1 MIQEVLDNGAIIVD
15 VRTINEFNQEHIAG
29 SINIPLGEIETVVD
43 QLKAKEKPIVLCCVS
58 SARNGMATS
67 ILSEAEIDCYNGG
80 PYTHLM

>member
-15 VRTINEFNQEHIAG
+15 VRTINEFYQEHIAG

-58 SARNGMATS
+58 SARSGMATS
-67 ILSEAEIDCYNGG
+67 ILSEAGIDCYNGG